1 MKEAGRGESVK
12 RMENIKVSV
21 IVAIY
26 NAEKYLKQCLESIQN
41 QTLREIEILC
51 VNDGST
57 DNSLEIVE
65 KFAEKDARFHVF
77 TKENEGL
84 GGASA
89 RNYGL
94 DKAQGTYISILDS
107 DDFFEPDM
115 LEKAYVKAEETE
127 AEIVLFGGCEYDDKN
142 GSFRKVASILND
154 AVVPEK
160 EVFSYKDCKKD
171 IYQLSQGMAW
181 NKLYRRSFLAKYNL
195 RFQRI
200 KYTDDAYFTFAHM
213 VLAKRIAAIKE
224 TLCYYRVNTGVS
236 QTDGLANYPDSAYV
250 PYVTLKTSLV
260 EWGIYEE
267 VQQSFMNCA
276 VTFMRYF
283 YDKIS
288 RFDAFKY
295 LHEKYRN
302 EIFKELDIEGQDK
315 AWFYDARVYQWYRQ
329 VLENSAEDL
338 AFQAL
343 RAYSGEN
350 TAILRFRFPYD
361 KIPGG
366 SRIAMVGAEIMGRQ
380 YYSQVMLTRYC
391 DVVYWVSKEN
401 QANLSYLQGL
411 EALRNADFEYVLLA
425 TAQKAVID
433 DVNGILKEINFPKD
447 RIIIGGTEA

>member
-1 MKEAGRGESVK
+1 VK

-41 QTLREIEILC
+41 QTLQEIEILC

-57 DNSLEIVE
+57 DKSLEIVE
-65 KFAEKDARFHVF
+65 KFAEQDARFRVF

-94 DKAQGTYISILDS
+94 DRAQGTYISILDS

-115 LEKAYVKAEETE
+115 LEKSYRKAEATE
-127 AEIVLFGGCEYDDKN
+127 ADIVVFGGWEYDDKN
-142 GSFRKVASILND
+142 GSVRKVASILND

-160 EVFSYKDCKKD
+160 EVFSYKDCKNS
-171 IYQLSQGMAW
+171 IYQLSAGMAW
-181 NKLYRRSFLAKYNL
+181 NKLYRRSFLEKRNL

-213 VLAKRIAAIKE
+213 VLAERITALKE
-224 TLCYYRVNTGVS
+224 TLCYYRINTGVS
-236 QTDGLANYPDSAYV
+236 QTDGLANYPDSAYG
-250 PYVTLKTSLV
+250 PYVMLKKSLV

-267 VQQSFMNCA
+267 VQQSFGNCV

-288 RFDAFKY
+288 RFDSFKY

-315 AWFYDARVYQWYRQ
+315 SWFYEARGYQWYQQ
-329 VLENSAEDL
+329 VMENSAEEL

-343 RAYSGEN
+343 RAYGGEN
-350 TAILRFRFPYD
+350 TVILRFRFPYD

-366 SRIAMVGAEIMGRQ
+366 SRIAIVGAEIMGRQ
-380 YYSQVMLTRYC
+380 YYSQVLLTRYC
-391 DVVYWVSKEN
+391 DVVHWVSKEN
-401 QANLSYLQGL
+401 PANLSYLQ
-411 EALRNADFEYVLLA
+411 EMEVLRNADFEYVLLA

-433 DVNGILKEINFPKD
+433 DVNEILEKINFPKD